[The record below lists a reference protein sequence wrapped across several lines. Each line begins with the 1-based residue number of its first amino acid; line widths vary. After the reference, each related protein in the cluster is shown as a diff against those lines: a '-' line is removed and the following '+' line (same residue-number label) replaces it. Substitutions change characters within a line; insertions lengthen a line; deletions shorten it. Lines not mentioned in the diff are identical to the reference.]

1 MKSKYW
7 NYISIVFCISYVY
20 YKIKHRNRKGQYIRH
35 IEEDINKNQ
44 SLKIQKAMVSIAK
57 NPINTVDYLNKI
69 DYEKNYKQF
78 DFEASMFKEKVVASN
93 RTSGLR
99 IELHNKLKQ
108 EDEITVERL
117 AEVLNIALEII
128 SITYKENF

>member
-1 MKSKYW
+1 MKDRKEIEKDSMQLETPPADYNLLEIQCFLALKQLLVMYW
-7 NYISIVFCISYVY
+7 NKQISSENASKTKQLIFS
-20 YKIKHRNRKGQYIRH
+20 N
-35 IEEDINKNQ
+35 
-44 SLKIQKAMVSIAK
+44 
-57 NPINTVDYLNKI
+57 
-69 DYEKNYKQF
+69 YEKNCKQF

-108 EDEITVERL
+108 DDEITVERL

>member
-1 MKSKYW
+1 MGVTNLKDRKEIEKDAMQLETPPADYNLLEIQCFLALKQLLVMYW
-7 NYISIVFCISYVY
+7 NKQISSENASKTKQLIFS
-20 YKIKHRNRKGQYIRH
+20 N
-35 IEEDINKNQ
+35 
-44 SLKIQKAMVSIAK
+44 
-57 NPINTVDYLNKI
+57 
-69 DYEKNYKQF
+69 YEKNYKQF

-108 EDEITVERL
+108 DDEITVERL

>member
-1 MKSKYW
+1 MKDRKEIEKDAMQLETPPADYNLLEIQCFLALKQLLVMYW
-7 NYISIVFCISYVY
+7 NKQISSENAGKTKQLIFS
-20 YKIKHRNRKGQYIRH
+20 N
-35 IEEDINKNQ
+35 
-44 SLKIQKAMVSIAK
+44 
-57 NPINTVDYLNKI
+57 
-69 DYEKNYKQF
+69 YEKNYKQF
-78 DFEASMFKEKVVASN
+78 DFEASMFKEKVEASN

-108 EDEITVERL
+108 NDEITVERL

>member
-1 MKSKYW
+1 MKDRKEIEKDAMQLETPPADYNLLEIQCFLALKQLLVMYW
-7 NYISIVFCISYVY
+7 NKQISSENASKTKQLIFS
-20 YKIKHRNRKGQYIRH
+20 N
-35 IEEDINKNQ
+35 
-44 SLKIQKAMVSIAK
+44 
-57 NPINTVDYLNKI
+57 
-69 DYEKNYKQF
+69 YEKNYKQF
-78 DFEASMFKEKVVASN
+78 DFEASMFKEKVEASN

-108 EDEITVERL
+108 DDEITVERL

>member
-1 MKSKYW
+1 MKNRKEIEKDAMQLETPPADYNLLEIQCFLALKQLLVMYW
-7 NYISIVFCISYVY
+7 NKQISSENASKTKQLIFS
-20 YKIKHRNRKGQYIRH
+20 N
-35 IEEDINKNQ
+35 
-44 SLKIQKAMVSIAK
+44 
-57 NPINTVDYLNKI
+57 
-69 DYEKNYKQF
+69 YEKNYKQF
-78 DFEASMFKEKVVASN
+78 DFEASMFKEKVEASN

-108 EDEITVERL
+108 DDEITVERL

>member
-1 MKSKYW
+1 MKDRKEIEKDSMQLETPPADYNLLEIQCFLALKQLLVMYW
-7 NYISIVFCISYVY
+7 NKQISSENASKTKQLIFS
-20 YKIKHRNRKGQYIRH
+20 N
-35 IEEDINKNQ
+35 
-44 SLKIQKAMVSIAK
+44 
-57 NPINTVDYLNKI
+57 
-69 DYEKNYKQF
+69 YEKNYKQF
-78 DFEASMFKEKVVASN
+78 DFEASMFKEKVEASN

-108 EDEITVERL
+108 NDEITVERL

>member
-1 MKSKYW
+1 MKDRKEIEKDSMQLETPPADYNLLEIQCFLALKQLLVMYW
-7 NYISIVFCISYVY
+7 NKQISSENASKTKQLIFS
-20 YKIKHRNRKGQYIRH
+20 N
-35 IEEDINKNQ
+35 
-44 SLKIQKAMVSIAK
+44 
-57 NPINTVDYLNKI
+57 
-69 DYEKNYKQF
+69 YEKNYKQF
-78 DFEASMFKEKVVASN
+78 DFETSMFKEKVEASN

-108 EDEITVERL
+108 NDEITVERL

>member
-1 MKSKYW
+1 MKNRKEIEKDAMQLETPPADYNLLEIQCFLALKQLLVMYW
-7 NYISIVFCISYVY
+7 NKQISSENASKTKQLIFS
-20 YKIKHRNRKGQYIRH
+20 N
-35 IEEDINKNQ
+35 
-44 SLKIQKAMVSIAK
+44 
-57 NPINTVDYLNKI
+57 
-69 DYEKNYKQF
+69 YEKNYKQF
-78 DFEASMFKEKVVASN
+78 DFEASMFKEKVEASN

-108 EDEITVERL
+108 NDEITVERL